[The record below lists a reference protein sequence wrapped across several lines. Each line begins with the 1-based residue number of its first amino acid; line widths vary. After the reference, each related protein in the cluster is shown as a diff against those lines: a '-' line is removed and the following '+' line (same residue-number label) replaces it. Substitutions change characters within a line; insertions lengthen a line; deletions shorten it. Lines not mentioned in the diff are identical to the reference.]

1 VADVAI
7 QLRCVVA
14 VALAVGCR
22 LTAAG
27 DAPAAPPLTT
37 VAQIRALSTEQAQ
50 RRLSVQLRG
59 VITYTRHAT
68 TTDFTLQDATGGVWL
83 PATEL
88 PANCQVGAEVEITGC
103 TEPGVFSP
111 IVRATTVRALGVAAL
126 PPATPVSYEELLA
139 ARFHS
144 QRVELTGIIRSQ
156 RINPDMGLNWLALE
170 LASGGGRVTVNV
182 THEIVGHPELVDA
195 RIRVCGVCLHSPD
208 PREQQVFLPTVN
220 IHSLDDIAILRP
232 GAAQPSNLPITPLD
246 QLLRTTGQ
254 REPGHLVHVRG
265 TVTLVPPDGPLAL
278 QDATRGLRVWLRE
291 ASRPQPGEEIDVA
304 GFPEPGGYAPILR
317 DAIWQLVG
325 PASPPAPLAVEPQ
338 DAPRHD
344 GRLLNVRGRLAT
356 ALRGEDKWTLTL
368 EHGPQRFLA
377 RIYSTEPLPWRIGSE
392 LAVRGVCEAE
402 VGSWEAFVTHRKP
415 QGFILLARDFAA
427 VTLLAAPSWWTTV
440 RVLAVAAGIL
450 AVALGALWL
459 RAWRRL
465 REERLARAEAR
476 AQFAAVFTER
486 NRMAREIHDT
496 LAQGFAGISVQ
507 LEALGDRLGEV
518 PDAARHH
525 LDLARQ
531 LVRESLAEARRTV
544 WALRAQALEEGSLGT
559 ALERLGRQLTE
570 GSAIAFEFRPS
581 GTPRALPAQT
591 ENDLLRIGQ
600 EALTNAVRHAQARK
614 ITLALEYQ
622 EDAVRLAVS
631 DDGCGLNDTSPGG
644 DGGGF
649 GLPGMRAR
657 ANALHAE
664 LQVRSAPDAGTTIEL
679 TVSHV

>member
-1 VADVAI
+1 V
-7 QLRCVVA
+7 
-14 VALAVGCR
+14 LAVNSA
-22 LTAAG
+22 LTAA
-27 DAPAAPPLTT
+27 AESPAAPPLTT
-37 VAQIRALSTEQAQ
+37 VAQVRALSAEQAQ
-50 RRLSVQLRG
+50 RRLPVALRG
-59 VITYTRHAT
+59 VITYARHAA
-68 TTDFTLQDATGGVWL
+68 TTDFTLEDTTGGVWL

-88 PANCQVGAEVEITGC
+88 PANCQVGAEVEVAGY

-111 IVRATTVRALGVAAL
+111 IVRATGVRALGAAAL

-139 ARFHS
+139 ARFNS

-156 RINPDMGLNWLALE
+156 RINPDVGLNWLALE
-170 LASGGGRVTVNV
+170 LASGGGRVTINV

-195 RIRVCGVCLHSPD
+195 RVRVRGVCLHSPD

-220 IHSLDDIAILRP
+220 SHSLDDITILRP
-232 GAAQPSNLPITPLD
+232 GAAQPFNLPITPLD
-246 QLLRTTGQ
+246 RLLRTTEQ

-291 ASRPQPGEEIDVA
+291 ASRPQPGEEIDVV

-325 PASPPAPLAVEPQ
+325 PATPPAPLAVEPQ

-344 GRLLNVRGRLAT
+344 GRLLSVRGRLVS
-356 ALRGEDKWTLTL
+356 ALRGEDKWALTL
-368 EHGPQRFLA
+368 ENGPLRFLA
-377 RIYSTEPLPWRIGSE
+377 RIYSTEPLPWRVGSE

-402 VGSWEAFVTHRKP
+402 VGSWETFVTHRKP
-415 QGFILLARDFAA
+415 QGFVLLARDFAD
-427 VTLLAAPSWWTTV
+427 VTLLAAPPWWTTV
-440 RVLAVAAGIL
+440 RVFAVAAAIL
-450 AVALGALWL
+450 AAALGALWL

-465 REERLARAEAR
+465 REERQARAEAR

-496 LAQGFAGISVQ
+496 LAQGFAGISIQ
-507 LEALGDRLGEV
+507 LEALGDRLGEI
-518 PDAARHH
+518 PEAARRH

-531 LVRESLAEARRTV
+531 LVRQSLAEARRTV
-544 WALRAQALEEGSLGT
+544 WALRAQALEEGTLGS

-570 GSAIAFEFRPS
+570 GSAIGFEFRPA
-581 GTPRALPAQT
+581 GTPRPLPAQT

-600 EALTNAVRHAQARK
+600 EALTNAVRHAHARK
-614 ITLALEYQ
+614 ITLTLEYLEQ
-622 EDAVRLAVS
+622 DVRLAIS
-631 DDGCGLNDTSPGG
+631 DDGRGLSAAPSTR

-649 GLPGMRAR
+649 GLPGMKAR
-657 ANALHAE
+657 AAALHTK
-664 LQVRSAPDAGTTIEL
+664 LQVRTAPNTGTTIEL
-679 TVSHV
+679 TVPHA

>member
-1 VADVAI
+1 MA
-7 QLRCVVA
+7 CG
-14 VALAVGCR
+14 LA
-22 LTAAG
+22 TASA
-27 DAPAAPPLTT
+27 APTAPPLTR
-37 VAQIRALSTEQAQ
+37 VAQIRALTSEQAQ
-50 RRLSVQLRG
+50 QKFPVKLRG
-59 VITYTRHAT
+59 VITYARHAA
-68 TTDFTLQDATGGVWL
+68 TTDFTLEDATGGVWL

-88 PANCQVGAEVEITGC
+88 PANCQVGAAVEITGC

-111 IVRATTVRALGVAAL
+111 IVRATTVRALGTAAL
-126 PPATPVSYEELLA
+126 PAATPVSYEELLA
-139 ARFHS
+139 ARFNS
-144 QRVELTGIIRSQ
+144 QRVELTGVIRSQ
-156 RINPDMGLNWLALE
+156 RINPDVGLNWLALE
-170 LASGGGRVTVNV
+170 LASGGGRVTLNV

-195 RIRVCGVCLHSPD
+195 RVRVRGVCLHSPD

-220 IHSLDDIAILRP
+220 VHSLDDIAILRP
-232 GAAQPSNLPITPLD
+232 GAAQPFNLPVTPLD

-325 PASPPAPLAVEPQ
+325 PASPPTPLTVEPQ
-338 DAPRHD
+338 DASRHD
-344 GRLLNVRGRLAT
+344 GRLLRVRGRLAT

-368 EHGPQRFLA
+368 EHGPQRFVA
-377 RIYSTEPLPWRIGSE
+377 RLYSTEELPWRIGSE

-415 QGFILLARDFAA
+415 QGFILLARGFAD
-427 VTLLAAPSWWTTV
+427 VTLLAAPSWWTPL
-440 RVLAVAAGIL
+440 RIAAAVAAIL

-465 REERLARAEAR
+465 REERQARAAAR
-476 AQFAAVFTER
+476 AQFTAVFAER

-496 LAQGFAGISVQ
+496 LAQGFAGISIQ
-507 LEALGDRLGEV
+507 LEALGDRLGEI
-518 PDAARHH
+518 PDAARRH

-531 LVRESLAEARRTV
+531 LVRQSLAEARHTV
-544 WALRAQALEEGSLGT
+544 WALRAQALEEGSLGA

-570 GSAIAFEFRPS
+570 GSAVAFEFRPG
-581 GTPRALPAQT
+581 GTPRPLPAQM

-600 EALTNAVRHAQARK
+600 EALTNAVRHAQAKK
-614 ITLALEYQ
+614 ITLTLDYQ
-622 EDAVRLAVS
+622 EAAVRLAVS
-631 DDGCGLNDTSPGG
+631 DDGRGLDATPPAS
-644 DGGGF
+644 DHGGF

-657 ANALHAE
+657 ASALHAN
-664 LQVRSAPDAGTTIEL
+664 LHIRSAPNAGTTIEL
-679 TVSHV
+679 TVPHA

>member
-1 VADVAI
+1 MADVALH
-7 QLRCVVA
+7 LRCVIA

-22 LTAAG
+22 LSAAG
-27 DAPAAPPLTT
+27 ETPATPALTT
-37 VAQIRALSTEQAQ
+37 VAQIRALSSEQAQ
-50 RRLSVQLRG
+50 RRLPVTLHG
-59 VITYTRHAT
+59 VITYTRHTA

-111 IVRATTVRALGVAAL
+111 IVRATAVRALGTAAL

-139 ARFHS
+139 ARFNS
-144 QRVELTGIIRSQ
+144 QRVELTGVIRSQ
-156 RINPDMGLNWLALE
+156 RINPDVGLNWLALE
-170 LASGGGRVTVNV
+170 LASGGGRVTINV

-195 RIRVCGVCLHSPD
+195 RVRVRGVCLHSPD

-220 IHSLDDIAILRP
+220 VHALDDITILRP
-232 GAAQPSNLPITPLD
+232 GAARPFNLPITRLD
-246 QLLRTTGQ
+246 QLLRTTEQ

-291 ASRPQPGEEIDVA
+291 ASHPQPGEEIDVA

-325 PASPPAPLAVEPQ
+325 PAVAPSPLAVEPQ

-344 GRLLNVRGRLAT
+344 GRLLTVRGRLAA

-368 EHGPQRFLA
+368 EHGPLRFLA

-402 VGSWEAFVTHRKP
+402 VGSWETFVTHRKP
-415 QGFILLARDFAA
+415 QGFILMARDFAD
-427 VTLLAAPSWWTTV
+427 VTLLAAPPWWTPL
-440 RVLAVAAGIL
+440 RAAAAVAAVI
-450 AVALGALWL
+450 AVVLGALWL

-465 REERLARAEAR
+465 REERQARAEAR
-476 AQFAAVFTER
+476 AQFAAVLTER

-496 LAQGFAGISVQ
+496 LAQGFAGISIQ
-507 LEALGDRLGEV
+507 LEALGDRLGEI
-518 PDAARHH
+518 PEAARRH
-525 LDLARQ
+525 LNLARQ
-531 LVRESLAEARRTV
+531 LVRQSLAEARRTV
-544 WALRAQALEEGSLGT
+544 WALRAQALEEGTLGT
-559 ALERLGRQLTE
+559 ALERIGRQLTE
-570 GSAIAFEFRPS
+570 GSAIAFEFRPA
-581 GTPRALPAQT
+581 GTPRPLPAQT

-600 EALTNAVRHAQARK
+600 EALTNAVRHAQASK
-614 ITLALEYQ
+614 ITLTLEYLEQ
-622 EDAVRLAVS
+622 AVRLAVT
-631 DDGCGLNDTSPGG
+631 DDGCGLAAAPSTRE
-644 DGGGF
+644 GGGF
-649 GLPGMRAR
+649 GLPGMKAR
-657 ANALHAE
+657 AAALHTE
-664 LQVRSAPDAGTTIEL
+664 LQVRSAPDTGTTIEL
-679 TVSHV
+679 TVPHA